1 MTTTLFRTIHPDAQ
15 AIPGL
20 LDLRSLPL
28 ATLTAFLA
36 GSVII
41 AIVLIGSMPYARKQP
56 ATGLVVPDLGIVRV
70 TAPQSGTLSELFVT
84 DGTLVEAGAALFS
97 IGYGQDGGSL
107 QGNLSRALDRQEVLL
122 QEQIAGEAI
131 RVDHEQGSLDS
142 RIAALEAERNSLEGQ
157 RDLLEQRV
165 RVASEQ
171 FQSGDHLRQR
181 SLITD
186 TDLRVREDAWLVRR
200 QDLGALEQRRD
211 AIVHEER
218 QIALQRAQLPADSR
232 DRIARLSGAVEAL
245 RQQKAEVAAR
255 GGAVVRA
262 PVAGRVSALQAAVGQ
277 LIDPTKPLMSLVPTK
292 TIMHAEL
299 FVPPQ
304 AIGFLRTGQPVRLTY
319 DAFPFQRFGAQGG
332 IIDRISETMLSPEEV
347 AGPVR
352 SQEPAYLVTVR
363 LDSQRV
369 VEGDHEEM
377 LRPDMTLRAE
387 IILERHT
394 VLDWM
399 LEPLRNMIART
410 RS

>member
-1 MTTTLFRTIHPDAQ
+1 
-15 AIPGL
+15 
-20 LDLRSLPL
+20 
-28 ATLTAFLA
+28 
-36 GSVII
+36 
-41 AIVLIGSMPYARKQP
+41 
-56 ATGLVVPDLGIVRV
+56 
-70 TAPQSGTLSELFVT
+70 
-84 DGTLVEAGAALFS
+84 
-97 IGYGQDGGSL
+97 
-107 QGNLSRALDRQEVLL
+107 
-122 QEQIAGEAI
+122 
-131 RVDHEQGSLDS
+131 
-142 RIAALEAERNSLEGQ
+142 
-157 RDLLEQRV
+157 
-165 RVASEQ
+165 
-171 FQSGDHLRQR
+171 
-181 SLITD
+181 
-186 TDLRVREDAWLVRR
+186 VREDAWLVRR

>member
-1 MTTTLFRTIHPDAQ
+1 
-15 AIPGL
+15 
-20 LDLRSLPL
+20 
-28 ATLTAFLA
+28 
-36 GSVII
+36 
-41 AIVLIGSMPYARKQP
+41 MPYARKQP

-107 QGNLSRALDRQEVLL
+107 QGNLGRALDRQEVLL